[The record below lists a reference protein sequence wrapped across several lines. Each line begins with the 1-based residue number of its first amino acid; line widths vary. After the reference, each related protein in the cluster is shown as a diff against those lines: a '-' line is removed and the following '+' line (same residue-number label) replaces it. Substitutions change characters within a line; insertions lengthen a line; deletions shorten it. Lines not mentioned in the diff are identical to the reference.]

1 MAGYRQIHTS
11 IWKDEWFLDLEP
23 DDKLL
28 FIYLFSNDSASV
40 AGIYKLALKVI
51 AFETGLSLPNVKAAL
66 NRFSEAGKVY
76 YQDGVVWV
84 KNLRKYNESASPKV
98 VTKIESDLADIPD
111 GEIKRMYTAFYGGD
125 GPGYPID
132 TVSIPYPE
140 LETEHEHEQ
149 EHEHE
154 RAGANAPERRKR
166 RAPAP
171 VPPAVRVFQE
181 ITNRYPP
188 KAWYARIDDA
198 VGTDPDNLA
207 FWRQVVTEYLG
218 TYQNQGNVK
227 AMLDFYRRRELP
239 GTRRGNGR
247 DSPRASPVVLER
259 HVADLPKGWLQEPFD
274 PDEEPQL

>member
-1 MAGYRQIHTS
+1 MPQWRKLHTKVTES
-11 IWKDEWFLDLEP
+11 LDFNEMP
-23 DDKLL
+23 DDLTRLVWVLL
-28 FIYLFSNDSASV
+28 PLGLDREGRSLDNAS
-40 AGIYKLALKVI
+40 L
-51 AFETGLSLPNVKAAL
+51 VKARLMPLRDDVPTAQVAAAL
-66 NRFSEAGKVY
+66 DWYASRGMIVRYQADGHSYFYVPTFRHYQGNTSREA
-76 YQDGVVWV
+76 
-84 KNLRKYNESASPKV
+84 ES
-98 VTKIESDLADIPD
+98 T
-111 GEIKRMYTAFYGGD
+111 
-125 GPGYPID
+125 
-132 TVSIPYPE
+132 YPE
-140 LETEHEHEQ
+140 PPAEDSVTESPPTHDQLMTNSSTDVDVDVDVDVEEKR
-149 EHEHE
+149 E
-154 RAGANAPERRKR
+154 GANAPERRKR